1 MNISLLSLILLL
13 SFIVALS
20 SIIYAFKHLDEQNK
34 GDRKNL
40 GQNKQNIKYNS
51 KFLKSVKDL
60 DLNLWLFD
68 KYFY

>member
-51 KFLKSVKDL
+51 KFLKSVKYL
-60 DLNLWLFD
+60 DLNL
-68 KYFY
+68 